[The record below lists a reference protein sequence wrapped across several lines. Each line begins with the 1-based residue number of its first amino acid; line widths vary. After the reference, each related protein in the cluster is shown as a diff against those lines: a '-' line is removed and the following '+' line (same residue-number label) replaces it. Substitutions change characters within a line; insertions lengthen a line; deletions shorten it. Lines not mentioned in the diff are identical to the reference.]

1 MPEKDGQQVGR
12 NDSESQKFSLDSA
25 TAPDGLGT
33 KRLAGKVALIT
44 GAASGLG
51 RSTAELFAQAGAKVV
66 VTTRSKVS
74 QGESLASSIRGKG
87 GDAIFIQLDVRDEGG
102 WHRAIKETTG
112 KYGKLNILVNNAG
125 IPMGKN
131 IEECSLDDWNLVMGV
146 NSTGAFLGTKYA
158 INAMK
163 DNGELCSIIN
173 ISSIDGII
181 GEAELPAYCAS
192 KGAIRLFTKSV
203 ALYCGMKRYR
213 IRVNS
218 VHPAFV
224 PTELTEKESFDRGLA
239 LEQYYEEAAKAHPI
253 GYLGQP
259 IDIAFVNLYLASD
272 ESKWVTGAEFV
283 VDGGYT
289 AQ

>member
-1 MPEKDGQQVGR
+1 MSGKDSQQVSS
-12 NDSESQKFSLDSA
+12 NDRASDHSFLDS
-25 TAPDGLGT
+25 T

-51 RSTAELFAQAGAKVV
+51 QSTAELFAQAGARVV

-74 QGESLASSIRGKG
+74 QGESLASSIREAG
-87 GDAIFIQLDVRDEGG
+87 GDAVFLQLDVRDEDG
-102 WHRAIKETTG
+102 WHRVIKETTR

-125 IPMGKN
+125 IAMGKN
-131 IEECSLDDWNLVMGV
+131 IEECSLADWNSVMGV
-146 NSTGAFLGTKYA
+146 NATGAFLGTKHA
-158 INAMK
+158 IAAMK
-163 DNGELCSIIN
+163 ENGELCSIIN

-192 KGAIRLFTKSV
+192 KGAIRLLTKSV
-203 ALYCGMKRYR
+203 ALYCGLNKYR

-224 PTELTEKESFDRGLA
+224 PTELTEKESFDRGLT
-239 LEQYYEEAAKAHPI
+239 LEQYYQEAASAHPI
-253 GYLGQP
+253 GYLGEP
-259 IDIAFVNLYLASD
+259 RDIAFINLYLASD

-283 VDGGYT
+283 IDGGYT